1 MSSSQSKPSDSLK
14 KRLLTTVLL
23 LFFTRLG
30 VFIPVPGIDH
40 EAFFQNI
47 ASNDTLSMLNV
58 FSGGAV
64 SHIGIFAVGIV
75 PFINASIVMQLL
87 TTIVPALER
96 LQKEEGELGRRKISQ
111 YTRYITFV
119 GATIQSYFAANFIR
133 PYVFNWNVELLLEIM
148 LTLITGSLILM
159 WVSELITEEGLGN
172 GTSLLICLNIT
183 SSFPKIAQET
193 SLILQTTENLGK
205 VSAVFLSLFVVLF
218 CVIVMQEGTRKIPIV
233 SARQLMFSTKENRN
247 RSFLPF
253 RLNQSGVMPI
263 IFASTFLIL
272 PVQISQFVSNTN
284 IKSFLLMFSPTGS
297 SQTLYLTLYF
307 SSIFFFNSFYTSV
320 ILNPVDVSQNLK
332 KMASSIPGVRPGE
345 ETENFLKKTIKNL
358 TLLGST
364 FLILISAI
372 PIVVQSITQ
381 ITVLNSLASTSLI
394 ILVGTSIEVIKQ
406 IRTYEISKSYKEM
419 L

>member
-1 MSSSQSKPSDSLK
+1 
-14 KRLLTTVLL
+14 
-23 LFFTRLG
+23 
-30 VFIPVPGIDH
+30 
-40 EAFFQNI
+40 
-47 ASNDTLSMLNV
+47 
-58 FSGGAV
+58 
-64 SHIGIFAVGIV
+64 
-75 PFINASIVMQLL
+75 MQLL

>member
-64 SHIGIFAVGIV
+64 SHIGIFALGIV

-307 SSIFFFNSFYTSV
+307 SSIFFFNSF
-320 ILNPVDVSQNLK
+320 
-332 KMASSIPGVRPGE
+332 
-345 ETENFLKKTIKNL
+345 
-358 TLLGST
+358 
-364 FLILISAI
+364 
-372 PIVVQSITQ
+372 
-381 ITVLNSLASTSLI
+381 
-394 ILVGTSIEVIKQ
+394 
-406 IRTYEISKSYKEM
+406 
-419 L
+419 